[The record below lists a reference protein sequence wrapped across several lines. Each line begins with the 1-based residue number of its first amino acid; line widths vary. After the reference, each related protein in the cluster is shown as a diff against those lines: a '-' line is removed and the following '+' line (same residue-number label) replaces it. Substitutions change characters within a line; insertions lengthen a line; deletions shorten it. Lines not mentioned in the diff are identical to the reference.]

1 MANFEH
7 SKQAIIN
14 KVAECIAIAEK
25 TYGIKMPTV
34 DVRFDLR
41 GRVAGYA
48 CKDRGQYYLRFNTT
62 HMRLGGQTWLHL
74 LTDTVPHEVAH
85 TVCQAFPQFGSNHD
99 TGWKSVCIALGGNG
113 KRCYSESDAPE
124 AAALRRPFAYVT
136 TTGHTIRV
144 TKNVHIKI
152 QSGLLFTTKKNQGDL
167 TRHCSFTSGSDSVT
181 LIPAV
186 VTIEAPTGDAA
197 TSTAKSPGATHIP
210 SGTKADAVRELIR
223 AARLL
228 RWDMDAVVNQAV
240 YKLGMTKSLAKVY
253 VKNNWAC

>member
-25 TYGIKMPTV
+25 TYGIKMPKV

-48 CKDRGQYYLRFNTT
+48 CKQRDHYYLRFNTT

-74 LTDTVPHEVAH
+74 LTNTVPHEVAH
-85 TVCQAFPQFGSNHD
+85 TVCQAFPQFGSSHN

-124 AAALRRPFAYVT
+124 AAVLRRPFAYVT

-144 TKNVHIKI
+144 TKNVHVKI
-152 QSGLLFTTKKNQGDL
+152 QSGLVFTAPNNQGKL
-167 TRHCSFTSGSDSVT
+167 TRDCNVTIGSDAETPIPLNTTIILPPATVIT
-181 LIPAV
+181 VPAKGPAATHKPAV
-186 VTIEAPTGDAA
+186 
-197 TSTAKSPGATHIP
+197 
-210 SGTKADAVRELIR
+210 TKADAVREIIR

-240 YKLGMTKSLAKVY
+240 YTLDMTKSLAKVY